1 MTFLLP
7 LYRTISNV
15 GAPAINWYFQQRIK
29 NGKEDR
35 LRFNERKGFARIPRP
50 NGSLIWIHGAS
61 VGESITVLPLIE
73 KLRQEHPKINV
84 LITTGTVSSGVLLEK
99 RLPDQVIHQYVPID
113 RIPYVCRFLDHW
125 RPDLA
130 LWVESEFWPNLIT
143 MTNDRGIPQ
152 VLLNGR
158 ISPSSYAEWKYIR
171 GLIRRMLECFELC
184 MAQAEID
191 SARLCELGAK
201 KVKTPGNLK
210 YASPELPVDL
220 GNLDFLRQ
228 KVDTRPCWF
237 AASTHPGEEDI
248 ISDVHFNVSKSFP
261 NLLTIL
267 APRHPNRGNQIA
279 EKLALYGHKVSRR
292 SAGETIYGDTS
303 IYLADTMGELG
314 LFYRLSPVS
323 FIGKSLVDMGGQNPL
338 EPARLKSAVLFG
350 PHMWNFPDITE
361 ALLLAGAA
369 ELVTDSGSLAAALNR
384 LLQDL
389 NLCRSRGEKG
399 RRVAGAHNSI
409 LQKVNHELRPFIV
422 SAEKKHP
429 IS

>member
-7 LYRTISNV
+7 LYRTISTV

-35 LRFNERKGFARIPRP
+35 LRFGERKGFACIPRP
-50 NGSLIWIHGAS
+50 SGSLIWVHGAS

-73 KLRQEHPKINV
+73 KLRQEYPGINV
-84 LITTGTVSSGVLLEK
+84 LITTGTVSSGALLEK
-99 RLPDQVIHQYVPID
+99 RLPDEVIHQYVPID
-113 RIPYVCRFLDHW
+113 RPPYVCRFLDHW

-143 MTNDRGIPQ
+143 MTNDRNIPQ
-152 VLLNGR
+152 VLINGR

-171 GLIRRMLECFELC
+171 GLIRRMLECFDLC
-184 MAQAEID
+184 MAQGEID

-201 KVKTPGNLK
+201 QVKTPGNLK

-228 KVDTRPCWF
+228 KIDTRPCWF

-248 ISDVHFNVSKSFP
+248 ISDVHFRVSRSFP
-261 NLLTIL
+261 NLITIL
-267 APRHPNRGNQIA
+267 APRHPDRGKKIA
-279 EKLALYGHKVSRR
+279 EKLALNGHKVSRR
-292 SAGETIYGDTS
+292 SAGESIYSDTN

-314 LFYRLSPVS
+314 LFFRLSPVS

-338 EPARLKSAVLFG
+338 EPARLKSAVLVG

-361 ALLLAGAA
+361 TLLLSGAA
-369 ELVTDSGSLAAALNR
+369 ELVTDSGSLAAALDR
-384 LLQDL
+384 LLRDL
-389 NLCRSRGEKG
+389 NLCRSRGEIG
-399 RRVAGAHNSI
+399 QRVAKSHNSI
-409 LQKVNHELRPFIV
+409 LQKVNHELRPFIETAQTKYPV
-422 SAEKKHP
+422 S
-429 IS
+429 